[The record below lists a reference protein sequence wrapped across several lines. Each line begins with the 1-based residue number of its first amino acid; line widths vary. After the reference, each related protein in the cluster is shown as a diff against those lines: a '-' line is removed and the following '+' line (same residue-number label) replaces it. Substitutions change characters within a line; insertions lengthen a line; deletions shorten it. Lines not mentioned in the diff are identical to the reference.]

1 MVVGVLQ
8 VELFI
13 PEARS
18 LKDKR
23 RVVSSLKERL
33 HRSSHVAVAEVDRH
47 DRHQVAVLGVVAV
60 ANESAR
66 AQSVLD
72 RIVNRLREDT
82 RFVLSDH
89 VSELIQGRIGA

>member
-13 PEARS
+13 SDARS

-23 RVVSSLKERL
+23 RVVRSLKERL
-33 HRSSHVAVAEVDRH
+33 HRSCHVAAAEVDRH
-47 DRHQVAVLGVVAV
+47 EKHQVAVLGVVTV
-60 ANESAR
+60 ANEPAR

-72 RIVNRLREDT
+72 RIVDRLREDT

-89 VSELIQGRIGA
+89 VTELIQGRIGT